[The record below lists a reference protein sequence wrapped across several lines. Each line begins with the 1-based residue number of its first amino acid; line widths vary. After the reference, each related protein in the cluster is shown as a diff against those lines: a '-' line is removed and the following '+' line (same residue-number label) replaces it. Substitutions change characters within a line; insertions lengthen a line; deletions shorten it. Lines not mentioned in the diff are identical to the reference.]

1 VSTVSL
7 KKRRSYIVITITLI
21 LIGLFIWVKI
31 SNIPVITNEFG
42 ATLSNSY
49 SEVESLKEAAEIIAE
64 VKINSNEYFEYSE
77 IPFTLSNA
85 EIKKLHKGDING
97 QKSINILETGGVIDN
112 VEYTFEGEKVVKE
125 KEKAIV
131 FLEKYEGPIKS
142 EIDKYVIIGVYEGK
156 YKIDNKDPN
165 LLTASSHNRGELAK
179 VKERKD
185 LLIEN

>member
-1 VSTVSL
+1 MRTVTL
-7 KKRRSYIVITITLI
+7 KKRSYIIITLTFI
-21 LIGLFIWVKI
+21 LIGLLIWVKI

-49 SEVESLKEAAEIIAE
+49 SEVEDLKDAAEIIAE
-64 VKINSNEYFEYSE
+64 VKINSNEYIQYSE
-77 IPFTLSNA
+77 TPFTLSNA
-85 EIKKLHKGDING
+85 EIKKLHKGELDG
-97 QKSINILETGGVIDN
+97 QKSINILETGGVVDN
-112 VEYTFEGEKVVKE
+112 VEYAFEGEKVLKK

-156 YKIDNKDPN
+156 YKIDNKDSN
-165 LLTASSHNRGELAK
+165 VLSTSSLNRGDLAK
-179 VKERKD
+179 VRAKKD